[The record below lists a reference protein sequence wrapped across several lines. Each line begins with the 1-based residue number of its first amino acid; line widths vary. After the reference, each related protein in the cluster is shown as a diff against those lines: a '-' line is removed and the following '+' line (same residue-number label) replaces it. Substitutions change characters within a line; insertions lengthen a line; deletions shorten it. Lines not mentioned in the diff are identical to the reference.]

1 MGAQL
6 DTRSSLE
13 VGETTMIRIL
23 LLCAVGVHLSSAIEI
38 EEPRTSDVLDLGAW
52 VGTWLVALGAY
63 SGRQERPYR
72 RSRDQGPLDD
82 LPDVYIPNELTA
94 NEIEKSFS
102 LAGKKQAVIEA
113 NEMLQW
119 VEFVATGRR
128 RPESAFVKLEDG
140 HFKAHP
146 QHFPMIRQFFTEGR
160 IGPDNTLSLDPEI
173 VDTIMQLLESLKL
186 KSKFD
191 DWNDLSTEIDRI
203 YQEIVGKAAET
214 KFLKQTEAGRYTMT
228 SSVNELV
235 TMLVNDTILWRERR
249 WRLRDEND
257 FEAFKEYEKFEE
269 NVQRMINSA
278 TAIVE
283 LPSEMTW
290 AGIKS
295 AIQAMYK
302 KAISQVHVFQFLT
315 KKLEYLTLD
324 REVGLSK
331 LSTIA
336 TQAFVDSMYWF
347 PTPLKQY

>member
-1 MGAQL
+1 
-6 DTRSSLE
+6 
-13 VGETTMIRIL
+13 MIRIL
-23 LLCAVGVHLSSAIEI
+23 LLCAIIGVHLSSAIEI

-52 VGTWLVALGAY
+52 VGTWMVALGAY

-94 NEIEKSFS
+94 NEIEKAFS

-128 RPESAFVKLEDG
+128 GPRNAFVQLEDG
-140 HFKAHP
+140 YFKGHP
-146 QHFPMIRQFFTEGR
+146 QHFPMIREFLSNGR
-160 IGPDNTLSLDPEI
+160 IGPETTLSLDPEI
-173 VDTIMQLLESLKL
+173 VDAVMELLESLKL
-186 KSKFD
+186 KSEFD
-191 DWNDLSTEIDRI
+191 DWNDLSAEIDRI
-203 YQEIVGKAAET
+203 YQEIVGKAAEK

-228 SSVNELV
+228 STVTELV
-235 TMLVNDTILWRERR
+235 STLVNDTILARERR

-257 FEAFKEYEKFEE
+257 FEAFKEYEKFED

-290 AGIKS
+290 AGLKS

-315 KKLEYLTLD
+315 D
-324 REVGLSK
+324 RKSV
-331 LSTIA
+331 
-336 TQAFVDSMYWF
+336 V
-347 PTPLKQY
+347 